1 MMSLNR
7 SSWCFGWRQKT
18 WFYVKSLQKSV
29 ENVETNHTS
38 TFHRSRA
45 CSLFG
50 PASKML
56 IFGDALPPPELVV
69 IISGKAKCVFACGYG
84 SWMQALFFICQDNTM
99 RYNTHFFQKLL
110 ERKLSPGFGIWCM
123 SPVFWIRFYRLL
135 TRFSPCFLK
144 FPTSFNQASS
154 QIQPGFISVHPV
166 FACSAFSANFSPS
179 FEAWHKLMFTKFLAN
194 FLQLPQ
200 EKPTKN
206 VHWEG
211 LLASCYKEGQLASN
225 LDRWKL
231 TQKSPC
237 THCIL
242 ALVLRLTELTMK
254 LFAFGRYT
262 ACILAVL
269 HRKLE
274 LAATGSAKPLAGNPS
289 GPLKLQGQPS
299 NNVKDLISNFVGFQV
314 GSSAPV

>member
-1 MMSLNR
+1 MLKQTTPPHSTDHAHAASLAQPPRCWFLGTPCPPPNWSLSFPER
-7 SSWCFGWRQKT
+7 QNVFLRVAMGHECKHCFSSARTTQCDTIQISFKNFLKGNCHLVLAFGACHQCFGLDFT
-18 WFYVKSLQKSV
+18 
-29 ENVETNHTS
+29 
-38 TFHRSRA
+38 A
-45 CSLFG
+45 C
-50 PASKML
+50 
-56 IFGDALPPPELVV
+56 
-69 IISGKAKCVFACGYG
+69 
-84 SWMQALFFICQDNTM
+84 
-99 RYNTHFFQKLL
+99 
-110 ERKLSPGFGIWCM
+110 SPGFHHV
-123 SPVFWIRFYRLL
+123 SSNFRPVLTRHHLKFNQVSSVFIRFL
-135 TRFSPCFLK
+135 
-144 FPTSFNQASS
+144 
-154 QIQPGFISVHPV
+154 HV

-179 FEAWHKLMFTKFLAN
+179 FEVWHKLMFTKFSAN
-194 FLQLPQ
+194 FLQVPQ

-274 LAATGSAKPLAGNPS
+274 LAATGSAKPLVGNPS

>member
-18 WFYVKSLQKSV
+18 WIYLKSLQKSD

-56 IFGDALPPPELVV
+56 IFWDALPPPKLVV

-110 ERKLSPGFGIWCM
+110 ESKLSPGFGIWCM

-154 QIQPGFISVHPV
+154 QIQPGFIV
-166 FACSAFSANFSPS
+166 FACSAFSANFSPR
-179 FEAWHKLMFTKFLAN
+179 FEVWHKLIFTKFSRKTYEKRSLRRVAGKL
-194 FLQLPQ
+194 LQRGSTGIESGQ
-200 EKPTKN
+200 VKTHTKITL
-206 VHWEG
+206 HSLHFSPG
-211 LLASCYKEGQLASN
+211 FTSN
-225 LDRWKL
+225 GTNNETICFRQFGMS
-231 TQKSPC
+231 TPC
-237 THCIL
+237 
-242 ALVLRLTELTMK
+242 
-254 LFAFGRYT
+254 AF
-262 ACILAVL
+262 
-269 HRKLE
+269 
-274 LAATGSAKPLAGNPS
+274 
-289 GPLKLQGQPS
+289 
-299 NNVKDLISNFVGFQV
+299 
-314 GSSAPV
+314 